1 MSKYY
6 FIVNGVIYLTKETDS
21 NKVVNDTAKMIRD
34 EYMEKGDH
42 LEIKQ
47 ITPEGSQITLSG
59 CL

>member
-6 FIVNGVIYLTKETDS
+6 FIVNGVIYLIKETTS
-21 NKVVNDTAKMIRD
+21 NKIVNDIAKMLRD

-47 ITPEGSQITLSG
+47 VTPEGSHITLSE
-59 CL
+59 CM

>member
-6 FIVNGVIYLTKETDS
+6 FIVNGVIYLMKETDS
-21 NKVVNDTAKMIRD
+21 NKIVNDIAKMLRD

-47 ITPEGSQITLSG
+47 VTSVGSQITLSEYM
-59 CL
+59 